1 MNCIKPLLSI
11 VGERQSKKKRGK
23 KATAWPIAK
32 MVEYVCSN
40 VDLGEEE
47 ETKKIEAAKGDSGD
61 EKEEGE
67 TNPSMPSSTL
77 LASIAISEF
86 LTESSV
92 GCTTT
97 YLRAICKII
106 GGADIIL
113 EEEPYESLSILKK
126 SMDEAAMVVTD
137 NTSIRSLETLLELLE
152 EVPDEEEEE
161 DDEEEEEEDELD
173 DEMNSEASVEAQELA
188 DELEKTNLSD
198 IDPAGEEEG
207 EENITDTMEEGK
219 PSNNTSIGNGRCQLG
234 ELNA

>member
-1 MNCIKPLLSI
+1 MSCIKPLLSI
-11 VGERQSKKKRGK
+11 VGEKQSKKKRGK

-40 VDLGEEE
+40 VDIGEDE
-47 ETKKIEAAKGDSGD
+47 ETRKIEAAKGNDVD
-61 EKEEGE
+61 EKEEKE
-67 TNPSMPSSTL
+67 TNPSTPSSTL

-113 EEEPYESLSILKK
+113 EEEPHESLSILKK

-152 EVPDEEEEE
+152 EVPDEEEEDE
-161 DDEEEEEEDELD
+161 DDEDELD
-173 DEMNSEASVEAQELA
+173 DEVDNEASVEAQELA

-198 IDPAGEEEG
+198 IDPAGDEEG
-207 EENITDTMEEGK
+207 QENVTGAMEEGK
-219 PSNNTSIGNGRCQLG
+219 PSNNTSIGDGRRQLG